1 MGFMRDH
8 FTLAY
13 KNLRRRGIRSWLTL
27 IGIFIGI
34 AAFVSLISL
43 GNSLKDTV
51 NAQFNIGSAEVIS
64 VEAGGISGYGPP
76 GTAVSNPIT
85 KKDADAIEKI
95 SYVEAAIPLYIETIR
110 LEYNDFATISNAQ
123 SVSEER
129 IDYFY
134 ENLDLETSSGR
145 LLNKNDFNNVMI
157 GSELY
162 PKEKNGFEKDIL
174 VGNKI
179 TINGE
184 DFVVIGILQKKG
196 SFIID
201 EAIYMMEDKLV
212 DLNNLTEN
220 VDLISVK
227 VKNKELIDRAKEEIE
242 KLLRERRDVKVGEED
257 FQVSTPES
265 SLASVNQIL
274 SGIQVFIVLVASISI
289 FVGAIGIANTM
300 TTSVVERKKEIGI
313 MKAIGARNMDIF
325 YQFFIEAGLLGLI
338 GGIIGII
345 LGIGLSYLGTASLNS
360 FLGTE
365 TQPNI
370 NSYLIVFSLLGSFF
384 VGAVS
389 GIIPALNA
397 ARQNPVES
405 LR

>member
-34 AAFVSLISL
+34 AAVVSLISL

-85 KKDADAIEKI
+85 KKDADAIERI

-134 ENLDLETSSGR
+134 ENLDLEAASGR

-162 PKEKNGFEKDIL
+162 PKEKNGFDKDIL

-201 EAIYMMEDKLV
+201 GAIYMMEDKLV

-227 VKNKELIDRAKEEIE
+227 VKNKEFIDRAKEEIE
-242 KLLRERRDVKVGEED
+242 KLLRERRDVKIGEED

>member
-34 AAFVSLISL
+34 AAVVSLISL

-85 KKDADAIEKI
+85 KKDADAIERI

-134 ENLDLETSSGR
+134 ENLDLEAASGR

-162 PKEKNGFEKDIL
+162 PKEKNGFDKDIL

-201 EAIYMMEDKLV
+201 GAIYMMEDKLV

-242 KLLRERRDVKVGEED
+242 KLLRERRDVKIGEED

>member
-34 AAFVSLISL
+34 AAVVSLISL

-95 SYVEAAIPLYIETIR
+95 SYVEAAIPLYIETVR

-129 IDYFY
+129 IGYFY
-134 ENLDLETSSGR
+134 ENLDLEAASGR

-162 PKEKNGFEKDIL
+162 PKEKNGFDKDIL

-201 EAIYMMEDKLV
+201 GAIYMMEDKLV

-227 VKNKELIDRAKEEIE
+227 VKNKEFIDRAKEEIE
-242 KLLRERRDVKVGEED
+242 KLLRERRDVKIGEED

-274 SGIQVFIVLVASISI
+274 SGLQVFIVLVASISI

-338 GGIIGII
+338 GGIIGVV
-345 LGIGLSYLGTASLNS
+345 LGTGLSYLGTASLNS

-370 NSYLIVFSLLGSFF
+370 NSYLVVFSLLGSFF

>member
-34 AAFVSLISL
+34 AAVVSLISL

-95 SYVEAAIPLYIETIR
+95 SYVEAAIPLYIETVR

-129 IDYFY
+129 IGYFY
-134 ENLDLETSSGR
+134 ENLDLEAASGR

-162 PKEKNGFEKDIL
+162 PKEKNGFDKDIL

-227 VKNKELIDRAKEEIE
+227 VKNKEFIDRAKEEIE
-242 KLLRERRDVKVGEED
+242 KLLRERRDVKIGEED

-338 GGIIGII
+338 GGIIGVV
-345 LGIGLSYLGTASLNS
+345 LGTGLSYLGTASLNS

-370 NSYLIVFSLLGSFF
+370 NSYLVVFSLLGSFF

>member
-1 MGFMRDH
+1 
-8 FTLAY
+8 
-13 KNLRRRGIRSWLTL
+13 
-27 IGIFIGI
+27 
-34 AAFVSLISL
+34 
-43 GNSLKDTV
+43 LKDTV

-85 KKDADAIEKI
+85 KKDADAIERI

-134 ENLDLETSSGR
+134 ENLDLEAASGR

-162 PKEKNGFEKDIL
+162 PKEKNGFDKDIL

-201 EAIYMMEDKLV
+201 GAIYMMEDKLV

-227 VKNKELIDRAKEEIE
+227 VKNKEFIDRAKEEIE
-242 KLLRERRDVKVGEED
+242 KLLRERRDVKIGEED

>member
-34 AAFVSLISL
+34 AAVVSLISL

-85 KKDADAIEKI
+85 KKDADAIERI

-134 ENLDLETSSGR
+134 ENLDLEAASGR

-201 EAIYMMEDKLV
+201 GAIYMMEDKLV

-242 KLLRERRDVKVGEED
+242 KLLRERRDVKIGEED

>member
-1 MGFMRDH
+1 
-8 FTLAY
+8 
-13 KNLRRRGIRSWLTL
+13 
-27 IGIFIGI
+27 
-34 AAFVSLISL
+34 
-43 GNSLKDTV
+43 
-51 NAQFNIGSAEVIS
+51 
-64 VEAGGISGYGPP
+64 
-76 GTAVSNPIT
+76 
-85 KKDADAIEKI
+85 
-95 SYVEAAIPLYIETIR
+95 
-110 LEYNDFATISNAQ
+110 
-123 SVSEER
+123 
-129 IDYFY
+129 
-134 ENLDLETSSGR
+134 
-145 LLNKNDFNNVMI
+145 
-157 GSELY
+157 
-162 PKEKNGFEKDIL
+162 
-174 VGNKI
+174 
-179 TINGE
+179 
-184 DFVVIGILQKKG
+184 
-196 SFIID
+196 
-201 EAIYMMEDKLV
+201 
-212 DLNNLTEN
+212 
-220 VDLISVK
+220 
-227 VKNKELIDRAKEEIE
+227 
-242 KLLRERRDVKVGEED
+242 
-257 FQVSTPES
+257 
-265 SLASVNQIL
+265 
-274 SGIQVFIVLVASISI
+274 VFIVLVASISI

>member
-34 AAFVSLISL
+34 AAVVSLISL

-95 SYVEAAIPLYIETIR
+95 SYVEAAIPLYIETVR

-129 IDYFY
+129 IGYFY
-134 ENLDLETSSGR
+134 ENLDLEAASGR

-162 PKEKNGFEKDIL
+162 PKEKNGFDKDIL

-227 VKNKELIDRAKEEIE
+227 VKNKEFIDRAKEEIE
-242 KLLRERRDVKVGEED
+242 KLLRERRDVKIGEED

-370 NSYLIVFSLLGSFF
+370 NSYLVIFSLLGSFF